1 MGKGDVWNSGG
12 SNVRIY
18 QVTTGLFKQV
28 ESNIEYARTVFNE
41 MVARNMPV
49 QLLSISIDGV
59 DILDE
64 YRGRCEDAI

>member
-1 MGKGDVWNSGG
+1 MCGTAEVA
-12 SNVRIY
+12 
-18 QVTTGLFKQV
+18 TCEFTGNNWDCLNKV